1 MNKYFMFRRFGR
13 NGEREDSA
21 AQGHHN
27 LILCRVGEHPD
38 YPKAPFA
45 MCFTREALC
54 ALVDSVGVRP
64 PESGAMGFSPA
75 DHMGF
80 DLVEFSSSGSAN
92 SGGAVYRPDS
102 EWGLSR
108 CQHHQNQPVE
118 AMRLWSGDLH
128 SHPGGMGHPSG
139 KSGRALGDLGYV
151 EEVFE
156 MTEWMEWFFIP
167 ILTGTGT
174 DDVTIHPWVCR
185 RGRPV
190 ELMIADLQVCS
201 ASRFPK
207 RVFNA
212 DWQER
217 CAKAAEERAR
227 REAEAEATRRAKA
240 AEQTPPPAEGKNP
253 PPPPPARPSAPKVT
267 IRITDR
273 TDNTRRVVR
282 VPVTKEDKEDRGSAT
297 PKRVASDGDAA
308 VQREQCPAGQYYAD
322 ESSTAVL
329 DTPRQETESAE
340 DREALLSE
348 YTKRLNGVVS
358 PAFRQKTIL
367 VVGVGA
373 GSYAVEKL
381 VRLCPKAIRI
391 CDFDI
396 VELPNLA
403 RTAYTVRDAAAR
415 RFKVDAL
422 AFRAAEINPWVEIRP
437 YSASFTRMSPFQV
450 DEMFEGVDLVIGGTD
465 SLEAQALVNEQ
476 SVRRGIPAVFIGIH
490 AGAQGG
496 RVVWSIPG
504 ETPCYRCVARDRF
517 DSSAEGQSEAADL
530 TAATGSIL
538 DCQFIDMLATKIAV
552 AILERGQDS
561 AMGRFFR
568 KMGRRTDVVIR
579 CDPAYEWGQA
589 LWGAVLADLP
599 KSPKDFAR
607 ELNEEA
613 FLAMDS
619 IWLKST
625 YDPDCPVCGGRKADA
640 DIRSH
645 AGAGQEVNVNA

>member
-1 MNKYFMFRRFGR
+1 
-13 NGEREDSA
+13 
-21 AQGHHN
+21 
-27 LILCRVGEHPD
+27 
-38 YPKAPFA
+38 
-45 MCFTREALC
+45 
-54 ALVDSVGVRP
+54 
-64 PESGAMGFSPA
+64 MGFSPA

-102 EWGLSR
+102 EWGFSR

-128 SHPGGMGHPSG
+128 SHPGGMWHPSG

-201 ASRFPK
+201 TSRFPK

-212 DWQER
+212 AWQER

-227 REAEAEATRRAKA
+227 REAEAEAARQAKA
-240 AEQTPPPAEGKNP
+240 AEQIPPPAESRNP
-253 PPPPPARPSAPKVT
+253 PPPLPAKSSAPKVT
-267 IRITDR
+267 ICITDKA
-273 TDNTRRVVR
+273 DNTRRVVR
-282 VPVTKEDKEDRGSAT
+282 VPSSKEDKEDGG
-297 PKRVASDGDAA
+297 VAASKKAA
-308 VQREQCPAGQYYAD
+308 ANADVPAQREQCPAGQYYAD
-322 ESSTAVL
+322 ESSTAAIEA
-329 DTPRQETESAE
+329 PRPETEAAE
-340 DREALLSE
+340 EQEALLSE
-348 YTKRLNGVVS
+348 YTKRLSGVVS

-367 VVGVGA
+367 VIGVGA
-373 GSYAVEKL
+373 GSYTVEKL

-415 RFKVDAL
+415 RLKVDAL
-422 AFRAAEINPWVEIRP
+422 ASRAAEINPWVEIRP

-465 SLEAQALVNEQ
+465 SLDAQALVNEQ
-476 SVRRGIPAVFIGIH
+476 SVERGIPAVFIGIH

-496 RVVWSIPG
+496 RVIWTLPG

-517 DSSAEGQSEAADL
+517 ETSGDGQVATVDL

-561 AMGRFFR
+561 AMGRFFK

-599 KSPKDFAR
+599 KAPKDFAR

-625 YDPDCPVCGGRKADA
+625 YDPDCPVCGGRKASERA
-640 DIRSH
+640 SRH
-645 AGAGQEVNVNA
+645 EEVGLEVNVNA